1 MIIRKATEEDARQIA
16 EILVEDWQTAYRG
29 IIDSAYLDSMSV
41 EERYRREA
49 QRYGI
54 YTVAAAGKEILGF
67 VWNSMDGG
75 DGADHEAALADME
88 QALLGSELGE
98 MIVTPR
104 EIDSLVQDAAGVIAS
119 AVNRALQPSLSDA
132 EIAAMMD

>member
-1 MIIRKATEEDARQIA
+1 MDAFCTDISRHRDRPCDYNVPQVA
-16 EILVEDWQTAYRG
+16 RG
-29 IIDSAYLDSMSV
+29 CLCFLDNLFEFLEHLRSHRDV
-41 EERYRREA
+41 GHDLDIELARDA
-49 QRYGI
+49 F
-54 YTVAAAGKEILGF
+54 AWLNA
-67 VWNSMDGG
+67 DGG

>member
-1 MIIRKATEEDARQIA
+1 
-16 EILVEDWQTAYRG
+16 
-29 IIDSAYLDSMSV
+29 
-41 EERYRREA
+41 
-49 QRYGI
+49 
-54 YTVAAAGKEILGF
+54 
-67 VWNSMDGG
+67 
-75 DGADHEAALADME
+75 ME